1 MSYIGQQPVVGR
13 YILLDQ
19 ISGGFNGTATGFTMA
34 AGGQGVLPGLA
45 QNVLLSLGGVIQQPG
60 VDYLISGSGLTF
72 TTAPVAGTTFFA
84 TVLGDM
90 QAVGT
95 PSDGTV
101 LPASI
106 ASSGT
111 FVFPNVTTTGTTLI
125 ASGTAG
131 APSLAVIGDV
141 NTGLYSPGAD
151 QLSIATNGTERLR
164 LDSTGQLEAVSL
176 GSAAAPT
183 YSWTTDPDTGVY
195 SPGANQVAISTNGT
209 GRLFVDAS
217 GRIGIGQSA
226 ISSPLDDLHISS
238 AEPGFILEETDAG
251 TDEKRWRIRAE
262 GSILRFEGVNDAFN
276 ATTAWLNVTR
286 TTGARTVD
294 NIAFSTG
301 TTERMRLDS
310 SGRLGLGTSSPQRL
324 LTLTS
329 DGSIHQI
336 AFNDSDLGASG
347 AWWLTG
353 NVNGVYKITQ
363 STNAVGSLT
372 SLEDRL
378 VIDSSG
384 RVGIGTTTPAGRLHL
399 SDGSSG
405 QATVNSFANTLV
417 VEDNASNGISILT
430 PSTTTGSIFFGDEAD
445 NFVGGIRYDHT
456 DNSFQLYAND
466 SERARIDSSGR
477 LLVGK
482 STATGAAIFQVQT
495 PTTLSTT
502 NDEGVEFTNTSA
514 KVYPTTANFGV
525 TAGLSQNIELS
536 TAQVIDTVT
545 PGGFNFVYGIQN
557 VLTKSAGNT
566 QDIERLYFNGF
577 NQTFTWADANTC
589 KQYLS
594 FTDIFNYSGY
604 NANSRTSSSFAAN
617 TVSLNAPDTRTQ
629 TIANI
634 TSNSLRVAPAGT
646 STVAITSWA
655 SQSPGLLLL
664 SASTGTKTCTLTD
677 AVFYDTSTIWGTS
690 VTTGTLAAT
699 ITNLF
704 GLRLRPPASTT
715 GLTITNNW
723 GLYQEW
729 SLAKNWFAGAS
740 NQYPNI
746 TTTASG
752 ANAFLDSANSNR
764 LYRSTSS
771 LTYKRDV
778 EDLDSNLAD
787 QILNLRPVWYRS
799 KCDSD
804 CQDWSWY
811 GLIAEEV
818 AEIDPRFVHYGY
830 QEDAYEFI
838 DVTETVELPLSD
850 PRRKEGIETEEI
862 TRQERQLKADA
873 QQVPNGVAYERLVVP
888 LLDIIKRQ
896 KSQLE
901 LIEARLAALEA
912 R

>member
-125 ASGTAG
+125 ASGTAA

-151 QLSIATNGTERLR
+151 QL
-164 LDSTGQLEAVSL
+164 
-176 GSAAAPT
+176 
-183 YSWTTDPDTGVY
+183 
-195 SPGANQVAISTNGT
+195 AISTGGT

-217 GRIGIGQSA
+217 GR
-226 ISSPLDDLHISS
+226 
-238 AEPGFILEETDAG
+238 
-251 TDEKRWRIRAE
+251 
-262 GSILRFEGVNDAFN
+262 
-276 ATTAWLNVTR
+276 
-286 TTGARTVD
+286 
-294 NIAFSTG
+294 
-301 TTERMRLDS
+301 
-310 SGRLGLGTSSPQRL
+310 LGLGTSSPSSPL
-324 LTLTS
+324 
-329 DGSIHQI
+329 H
-336 AFNDSDLGASG
+336 
-347 AWWLTG
+347 
-353 NVNGVYKITQ
+353 V
-363 STNAVGSLT
+363 VGSLGIEVTNLQVNNSAKSGRYTTTHYTTTEEPICIAVGFGNASESQVRIGGGT
-372 SLEDRL
+372 SNLNAATSVEFYTAANTTTVTGTERAR
-378 VIDSSG
+378 IDSSG
-384 RVGIGTTTPAGRLHL
+384 RLLVGADVDFGGGKHQVGNGNINIGTYIGAAVGTYELIFNKARSSTIGTNTVVAANDLLGQITFKGADGTNQVTAALIKTEVDGTPGANDMPGRL
-399 SDGSSG
+399 
-405 QATVNSFANTLV
+405 VF
-417 VEDNASNGISILT
+417 
-430 PSTTTGSIFFGDEAD
+430 STTAD
-445 NFVGGIRYDHT
+445 GASSPT
-456 DNSFQLYAND
+456 
-466 SERARIDSSGR
+466 ERLRIDSSGR

-525 TAGLSQNIELS
+525 IAGLSQNIELS